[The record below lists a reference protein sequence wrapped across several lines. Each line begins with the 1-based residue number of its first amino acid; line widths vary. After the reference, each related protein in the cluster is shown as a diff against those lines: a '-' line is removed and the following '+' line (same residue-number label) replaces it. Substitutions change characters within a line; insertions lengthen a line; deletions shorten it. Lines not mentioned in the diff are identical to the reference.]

1 MYLYILCFQTA
12 CIIVSGI
19 CLYLAVTDEKLRKK
33 KYGLP
38 LIAVLAGI
46 CLAEI
51 GYGLY
56 LQEITMGGLQAA
68 EKFCLM
74 GKLGAVVGFFVTC
87 VSLSDKD
94 SAAVKMA
101 AGILG
106 LTCVSFLL
114 FDSLHGFL
122 YTEQNFLQNQFF
134 YYIETERTA
143 LGEIFRVFM
152 RCMPLF
158 GVLWFAFRNRG
169 RKKRKAPEMLLLAGV
184 LFWAASS
191 ICQKM
196 AFLRHYDA
204 DMPFGAAFA
213 VCMMIFVAWD
223 TKRVYTGSDAGS
235 GDR

>member
-33 KYGLP
+33 KYGVP
-38 LIAVLAGI
+38 LIAVLVGI

-94 SAAVKMA
+94 STAVKMA

-122 YTEQNFLQNQFF
+122 YTEQNFLQNQFRSF
-134 YYIETERTA
+134 PCHKTPYFINFTMQFRFTNSDISSDIVYNKTSLPKKTA
-143 LGEIFRVFM
+143 GKGGIHAWKNMM
-152 RCMPLF
+152 RRFPL
-158 GVLWFAFRNRG
+158 
-169 RKKRKAPEMLLLAGV
+169 RK
-184 LFWAASS
+184 
-191 ICQKM
+191 
-196 AFLRHYDA
+196 
-204 DMPFGAAFA
+204 
-213 VCMMIFVAWD
+213 
-223 TKRVYTGSDAGS
+223 TN
-235 GDR
+235 

>member
-106 LTCVSFLL
+106 LTCVSFLF

-134 YYIETERTA
+134 YYIEAQRTG
-143 LGEIFRVFM
+143 LGEVLYTVT
-152 RCMPLF
+152 RCIPLL
-158 GVLWFAFRNRG
+158 GVLWLVLLKKG
-169 RKKRKAPEMLLLAGV
+169 RCLPEKMLASAALLL
-184 LFWAASS
+184 WAVSR
-191 ICQKM
+191 ICGKLT
-196 AFLRHYDA
+196 FLRHYDG
-204 DMPFGAAFA
+204 DMPVFAAFA
-213 VCMMIFVAWD
+213 VCLVIFAAW
-223 TKRVYTGSDAGS
+223 KERENAPAGAA
-235 GDR
+235 DDKIW

>member
-87 VSLSDKD
+87 VSLSDED
-94 SAAVKMA
+94 STAVKMA

-106 LTCVSFLL
+106 LTCVSFLF

-134 YYIETERTA
+134 YYIEARRTG
-143 LGEIFRVFM
+143 LGEVLYTVT
-152 RCMPLF
+152 RCIPLL
-158 GVLWFAFRNRG
+158 GVLWLVLLKKG
-169 RKKRKAPEMLLLAGV
+169 RCLPEKMLASAALLL
-184 LFWAASS
+184 WAVSR
-191 ICQKM
+191 ICGKLT
-196 AFLRHYDA
+196 FLRVRGLPCDL
-204 DMPFGAAFA
+204 
-213 VCMMIFVAWD
+213 C
-223 TKRVYTGSDAGS
+223 RLERAGECL
-235 GDR
+235 GRCRG